1 MSVKS
6 LLRSLFASIL
16 ILMISHSLVLA
27 QEEEEGMIQYTPEE
41 YELYQNAVNAAPEE
55 REDAIIQFVEE
66 NPKSTLIQ
74 YAASSYVQLMQAYE
88 SQGQT
93 ERVLDAGKRL
103 LKLLPEEANALY
115 LTAVAA
121 NQLGRFEEAVQYGE
135 KAYSA
140 NPSAGLA
147 FFLATCFGRLK
158 DEDKYAEYGD
168 IYCQEPEAKQCYL
181 IQADLMRRFAGN
193 KQWGKAAEYAQ
204 RALKGL
210 EAAEKPPQSS
220 PSEWSDDLDKQRVVA
235 YSIVG
240 RNGWESQNWRT
251 SLENY
256 QKVLSLKTDPAM
268 KAEAHYYAGMSQWK
282 QREIDSAMKAFAKGS
297 VQEKAPYAKHCRQ
310 YLETLY
316 KSTHNDSLAGVE
328 EFVERST
335 RQ

>member
-6 LLRSLFASIL
+6 LLRILFTSIL

-27 QEEEEGMIQYTPEE
+27 QEEEEGVIQYTPGE
-41 YELYQNAVNAAPEE
+41 YEAYQSAVNAAPEE
-55 REDAIIQFVEE
+55 REDAIIQFIEE
-66 NPKSTLIQ
+66 SPKSTLIQ

-88 SQGQT
+88 NQGET
-93 ERVLDAGKRL
+93 ERVVEAGKRL
-103 LKLLPEEANALY
+103 LQLLPEEANTLY

-121 NQLGRFEEAVQYGE
+121 FRVGRFEEAVQHGA
-135 KAYSA
+135 KAYSV

-147 FFLATCFGRLK
+147 FVLATSFGRLK
-158 DEDKYAEYGD
+158 DEDKYTEYGE
-168 IYCQEPEAKQCYL
+168 IACQELEAKQCYQIL
-181 IQADLMRRFAGN
+181 ADLMRIFAGN

-210 EAAEKPPQSS
+210 DAAERPPQSS
-220 PSEWSDDLDKQRVVA
+220 PGEWDDYLDQQRAVA
-235 YSIVG
+235 YAIVG

-256 QKVLSLKTDPAM
+256 QKTLNLKTDPAM
-268 KAEAHYYAGMSQWK
+268 KAEAYYYVGMSQWK
-282 QREIDSAMKAFAKGS
+282 QSEIDSAMKAFAKGS
-297 VQEKAPYAKHCRQ
+297 VQKKAPHAKHCRQ

-316 KSTHNDSLAGVE
+316 KSTHNDSLAGLD

-335 RQ
+335 PQ